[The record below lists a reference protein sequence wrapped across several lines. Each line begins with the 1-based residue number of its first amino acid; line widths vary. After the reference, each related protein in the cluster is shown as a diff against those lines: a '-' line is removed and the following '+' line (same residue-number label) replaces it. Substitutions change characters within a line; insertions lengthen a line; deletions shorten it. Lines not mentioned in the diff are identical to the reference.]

1 MQAYDRR
8 GELWKRMSFER
19 VESLNNLWLAR
30 RMTLF
35 NLQNQRLSTMETV
48 NIAQGVSADEAFLTQ
63 RTLVDFAYREQVLQ
77 QLRRH
82 FE

>member
-1 MQAYDRR
+1 
-8 GELWKRMSFER
+8 
-19 VESLNNLWLAR
+19 
-30 RMTLF
+30 MTLF